1 MSIEASV
8 PIAAVD
14 WGTSHLRIWLLDSS
28 GVVLAERRSDEGLLA
43 TGPDGFSAVLERH
56 LLDMG
61 APAATPAIICG
72 MAGSR
77 QGWIEAPYVTVPARL
92 SDVLARAIP
101 VPGVQRDIRIVPGM
115 AQRSVDAPDVMRGEE
130 TQLAGI
136 ANVLATGRHVVCMPG
151 THSKWVDVE
160 NGTVARFGTWL
171 TGELFSVLSKQSI
184 LRHAVGDHAAAVS
197 AGNKSFRHWL
207 EQALA
212 SPGDMTSWLFRIRA
226 STLLL
231 ELTPQDAAA
240 ALSGLLI
247 GAEIG
252 SAGAA
257 FGWKKGEIALVGS
270 GALSDLYSVALG
282 IAGYRV
288 RPVDAETAVRAGLL
302 EAARQNFGPTET
314 LKVQA

>member
-1 MSIEASV
+1 MSIEANV
-8 PIAAVD
+8 PVAAVD
-14 WGTSHLRIWLLDSS
+14 WGTSHLRIWLLDMS
-28 GVVLAERRSDEGLLA
+28 GAVLAERRSDEGLLT

-77 QGWIEAPYVTVPARL
+77 QGWIEAPYVTVPAQL

-101 VPGVQRDIRIVPGM
+101 VPGAQRDIRIVPGM
-115 AQRSVDAPDVMRGEE
+115 AQRSADAPDVMRGEE

-136 ANVLATGRHVVCMPG
+136 ADLLAAGRHVVCMPG

-160 NGTVARFGTWL
+160 DGTVAGFGTWL

-184 LRHAVGDHAAAVS
+184 LRHAVGDPVAAVS
-197 AGNKSFRHWL
+197 ASNKTFRHWL

-212 SPGDMTSWLFRIRA
+212 SPGDMTSRLFKIRA

-231 ELTPQDAAA
+231 DLTPQDAAA

-247 GAEIG
+247 GTEIG
-252 SAGAA
+252 SAGAQ
-257 FGWKKGEIALVGS
+257 FGWKEGEIALVAS
-270 GALSDLYSVALG
+270 GPLSDLYGAALG

-288 RPVDAETAVRAGLL
+288 RPIDAETAVRAGLL
-302 EAARQNFGPTET
+302 VAARQNFGPRET
-314 LKVQA
+314 RKVQA